1 MAQSNSKKKDKN
13 IGSRSTLD
21 ELATAIA
28 SLGNRTDQ
36 RKDEIWG
43 LNHKTRSPRSL
54 WGEFIYNLDLDHSE
68 VTRQVLYKIWR
79 SDGHEISGLVEKKKR
94 TIIINE
100 NDGDEGS
107 VSVPEEENSVLLPDP
122 SLPLPQRPN
131 TRASE
136 KENDNDNSNQSSVET
151 EISVVSRLMNGR
163 LYLVVLFKT

>member
-1 MAQSNSKKKDKN
+1 MKY
-13 IGSRSTLD
+13 G
-21 ELATAIA
+21 
-28 SLGNRTDQ
+28 
-36 RKDEIWG
+36 G

-54 WGEFIYNLDLDHSE
+54 WGEFIYNLDLDQSE
-68 VTRQVLYKIWR
+68 VTRQALYKIWR
-79 SDGHEISGLVEKKKR
+79 SDRHEISGLVEKKKR